1 MYGGQSFSRR
11 HILRTT
17 GLGLAATAI
26 QPSLLRAADES
37 RLVVADPG
45 GPYGPAFRK
54 AFYDPFEQATGV
66 KVVNV
71 AHDSTPVAQ
80 VKAMV
85 EAKSYLWDVID
96 LSPFQTSLLSHL
108 GDYLEPIGLTKAEAP
123 GMLPA
128 GLTPVSAGID
138 VFATVI
144 AYRTDTLPNGG
155 PQSWADFWNV
165 QKFPGRRSLRRN
177 PQVLEA
183 ALMADGVPPDQLY
196 PLDVERGFRSL
207 DRIRPHI
214 AVWWS
219 NGAQSTQL
227 LESGEVDMIWIW
239 NGRAQAAIDG
249 GASAKIV
256 WNQGLY
262 ELDVWAI
269 PKGCQRLALAQRFVR
284 FASDPVRQAAVSEN
298 LAYGPANLDAFD
310 SIPPSRAERLP
321 TYKPNLAQMRPMDD
335 EWWAAN
341 YAALTDRFNAWVIG

>member
-1 MYGGQSFSRR
+1 MNASGRRSSRR
-11 HILRTT
+11 SVLRA
-17 GLGLAATAI
+17 GGAGLAMTVM
-26 QPSLLRAADES
+26 PRLGWAADT
-37 RLVVADPG
+37 LTVADPG

-54 AFYDPFEQATGV
+54 AFYTPFEQAMGV

-80 VKAMV
+80 VRAMV
-85 EAKSYLWDVID
+85 DAKSHLWDVVD
-96 LSPFQTSLLSHL
+96 LSPFQTALLAQL
-108 GDYLEPIGLTKAEAP
+108 GDYLEPVALARADVP

-128 GLTPVSAGID
+128 GLTTVSAGID

-144 AYRTDTLPNGG
+144 AYRSDAFPHGG
-155 PQSWADFWNV
+155 PRNWVDFWDV
-165 QKFPGRRSLRRN
+165 AKFPGRRSLRRN

-183 ALMADGVPPDQLY
+183 ALMADGVPLDKLY

-207 DRIRPHI
+207 DRIRDHI

-227 LESGEVDMIWIW
+227 LQSGEVDMIWIW

-249 GASAKIV
+249 GTPAKIV

-269 PKGCQRLALAQRFVR
+269 PKGCPRLELAQRFVR
-284 FASDPVRQAAVSEN
+284 FASDPVRQAVVSEG
-298 LAYGPANLDAFD
+298 LAYGPANLDAFN
-310 SIPPSRAERLP
+310 SIPPERAERLP
-321 TYKPNLAQMRPMDD
+321 TYKPNLELMQPMNDA
-335 EWWAAN
+335 WWAEH
-341 YAALTDRFNAWVIG
+341 YSALVDRFNAWVIG